1 LHARNS
7 ARKNKVEKEKKGRR
21 EQKKQKIKSTKS
33 SPEFHSKSKWAIKC
47 LEYSLQQRGGG
58 GKRSKQEQIIPHPH
72 AGQRTRKRCKLQNR
86 SASAGSLGCPKIK
99 QQNKR
104 LNLASKKK
112 KKK

>member
-58 GKRSKQEQIIPHPH
+58 PQEIKARADHPPSPCRAEDSKKVQIAEQKCKCGIIGLP
-72 AGQRTRKRCKLQNR
+72 
-86 SASAGSLGCPKIK
+86 
-99 QQNKR
+99 QNKT
-104 LNLASKKK
+104 AK
-112 KKK
+112 